1 MKYSKKASR
10 PRKVSRSRSRRGGDF
25 VDPEKGE
32 RDIEMGFYKPVVNK
46 YYPHPPTPPPSPP
59 KTTPPPSPPKTTPP
73 LSPPKATPT
82 PSYLQNQSFNI
93 YDAAEKGE
101 AGPNLVG
108 GRRRRSHKKSHKK
121 GKKSHKKGKKSHKRT
136 TRKGL
141 FYQLFKV

>member
-1 MKYSKKASR
+1 MKYSKKTSR

-25 VDPEKGE
+25 VDLEKGE
-32 RDIEMGFYKPVVNK
+32 MGFDKPAVNK
-46 YYPHPPTPPPSPP
+46 DYPHPPPPSPP
-59 KTTPPPSPPKTTPP
+59 KTTPPPSPPK
-73 LSPPKATPT
+73 ATLP
-82 PSYLQNQSFNI
+82 PSYLQKKPFNI
-93 YDAAEKGE
+93 YEAAEEGE

>member
-1 MKYSKKASR
+1 MKYSKKTSR

-32 RDIEMGFYKPVVNK
+32 RDIEMGFYKPAVNK

-59 KTTPPPSPPKTTPP
+59 KTTPPPSPPK
-73 LSPPKATPT
+73 ATLP
-82 PSYLQNQSFNI
+82 PSYLQKKSFNI
-93 YDAAEKGE
+93 YEAAEEGE
-101 AGPNLVG
+101 AGENLVG
-108 GRRRRSHKKSHKK
+108 GRRRRSH
-121 GKKSHKKGKKSHKRT
+121 KKSHKKGKKSHKRT

>member
-46 YYPHPPTPPPSPP
+46 YYPHPSTPPPSPP
-59 KTTPPPSPPKTTPP
+59 KQMSPPSPA
-73 LSPPKATPT
+73 KATPT